1 VTLGIIKIIF
11 GFLLLTVLYP
21 NDCANFSDFYGVIA
35 ILIGLQ
41 WICYGNQ
48 VILIG
53 LQWICY
59 RNQVASSAP
68 PAGAVAIPATSIE
81 KENVHPM
88 DINIAPE
95 QMQEVGS
102 DTKLC
107 YSDRCTSDDI
117 IRGSLV

>member
-1 VTLGIIKIIF
+1 MTLGIIKIIF

-48 VILIG
+48 V
-53 LQWICY
+53 
-59 RNQVASSAP
+59 ASSAP

-95 QMQEVGS
+95 
-102 DTKLC
+102 
-107 YSDRCTSDDI
+107 
-117 IRGSLV
+117 

>member
-1 VTLGIIKIIF
+1 MTLGIIKIIF

-48 VILIG
+48 
-53 LQWICY
+53 
-59 RNQVASSAP
+59 QVASSAP

-81 KENVHPM
+81 KENVHL
-88 DINIAPE
+88 APA

-102 DTKLC
+102 YTKSC
-107 YSDRCTSDDI
+107 YSDRCTSDDV

>member
-1 VTLGIIKIIF
+1 MTLGIIKIIF

-59 RNQVASSAP
+59 GNQVASSAP

-81 KENVHPM
+81 KENVHL
-88 DINIAPE
+88 APA

-102 DTKLC
+102 YTKSC
-107 YSDRCTSDDI
+107 YSDRCTSDDV